1 VSDPSARSM
10 LDEIS
15 RALGLPGVA
24 ASRVNFIGHDRL
36 ASCFPVSDLAAAS
49 IGAAAMAVSE
59 LVGLS
64 GKAPHVSVDYRVA
77 SLWFGWSIRPQG
89 WEMPA
94 PWDAIAGD
102 YRTRD
107 GWIKLHTNAPHH
119 RAAAL
124 SVLGCDPTREAV
136 ADCVSAWSGD
146 DLEDAIIAAGGC
158 AARMR
163 TSEDWQGHPQGQAVA
178 AEPLIIWD
186 PSGHGTAR
194 QSGASPARPLSGLRV
209 LDLTRVIA
217 GPVATRFLAGFG
229 ADVLRID
236 PPAWDEPS
244 VIPEVTLGKRCA
256 RLDLKTAIGRE
267 TFGQLLG
274 QADILIHG
282 YRSDALEELGFGAA
296 ARQVIRPG
304 LIDISLDA
312 YGHSGPWTRR
322 RGFDSLVQFSSGIA
336 AAGMDWRHAD
346 TPVSLPVQALDHA
359 TGYLLATA
367 AVRGVHSRI
376 NGAEP
381 RRARLSLARTARL
394 LMDHT
399 ARPSDA
405 EFRPPMDSDF
415 GAELEE
421 TDWGPALRL
430 LPPAAMDGT
439 PMHWTMP
446 ATKLGTS
453 APQWL
458 GTDDAS
464 RL

>member
-1 VSDPSARSM
+1 MPDRSARSM
-10 LDEIS
+10 LEEIS
-15 RALGLPGVA
+15 RALALPDLA
-24 ASRVNFIGHDRL
+24 ASRVTFTGHDRL

-49 IGAAAMAVSE
+49 IGAAALAVSE
-59 LVGLS
+59 LVGLT
-64 GKAPHVSVDYRVA
+64 GKPSHVSVDFRAA

-89 WEMPA
+89 WEMPG

-102 YRTRD
+102 YRARD

-136 ADCVSAWSGD
+136 AECVSTWGGD
-146 DLEDAIIAAGGC
+146 DLEAAIIAAGGC

-163 TSEDWQGHPQGQAVA
+163 PSAEWLSHPQGQAVG

-186 PSGHGTAR
+186 TPGHGAGRPLGTA
-194 QSGASPARPLSGLRV
+194 PARPLSGLRV

-236 PPAWDEPS
+236 PPEWDEPS

-256 RLDLKTAIGRE
+256 RLDLKTVSGRE

-274 QADILIHG
+274 QADVLIHG
-282 YRSDALEELGFGAA
+282 YRSDALEALGFGAD

-312 YGHSGPWTRR
+312 YGHSGPWARR

-336 AAGMDWRHAD
+336 AAGMDWRDAD

-359 TGYLLATA
+359 TGYLLAAA
-367 AVRGVHSRI
+367 AVRGLLARI
-376 NGAEP
+376 TGAEP
-381 RRARLSLARTARL
+381 TRARLSLARTARL
-394 LMDHT
+394 LLDHT
-399 ARPSDA
+399 ACPSDA
-405 EFRPPMDSDF
+405 EFTPPMDSDF
-415 GAELEE
+415 AEPVEQ

-430 LPPAAMDGT
+430 RPPVAIIDT
-439 PMHWTMP
+439 PMRWSRP

-453 APQWL
+453 APHWL
-458 GTDDAS
+458 ETDDAR